1 MKHTKAPWKLYL
13 AITLNNPI
21 LEIQDKNGK
30 LTCRGFEYEVGQ
42 VIDHEG
48 EELPDYLSDVEM
60 YCGCHVCETREHLM
74 ATFNWL
80 RVNNIVDIAVV

>member
-1 MKHTKAPWKLYL
+1 MIEINLTEDQ
-13 AITLNNPI
+13 AIDLQNSVDDHMM
-21 LEIQDKNGK
+21 L
-30 LTCRGFEYEVGQ
+30 CYE

-48 EELPDYLSDVEM
+48 EELPEYLNDVSM

-80 RVNNIVDIAVV
+80 RVNKIVDISVI